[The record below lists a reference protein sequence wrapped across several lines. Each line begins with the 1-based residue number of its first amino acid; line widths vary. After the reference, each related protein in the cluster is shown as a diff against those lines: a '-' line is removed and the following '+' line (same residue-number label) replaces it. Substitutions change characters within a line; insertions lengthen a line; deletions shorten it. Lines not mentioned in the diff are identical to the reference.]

1 VPEAVAAPEA
11 QAVPQDDAGRRFSPL
26 QWLSAH
32 DPGFAALRRAGRTA
46 IVMPVMFAVG
56 DQVIAN
62 PAVATFAAFGAFAML
77 LLVDFTG
84 PMRQR
89 LEAQAGLAVTC
100 CLLIGLATLA
110 SRSTA
115 LAACSMAVV
124 GFVVLFAGIFSSTLA
139 GATTTLLLAFILPVS
154 LPGAVSAIPDR
165 IAGWGMSAA
174 VSLLAISLLWP
185 APERNPVRGAAIAA
199 CRALATRLR
208 AEVDYVLSGYDASLD
223 GARMAAA
230 ARADDSIAALQK
242 TFFALPYTPTGLS
255 TAARTIVRLVE
266 ELRWLNTVA
275 LRTVP
280 NKQQAPNPSAC
291 TVKRSSA
298 AVLDTVADLLEDPGG
313 PVDCLDALHTSVGT
327 LHEAL
332 AKLEHAATSE
342 LPAMTAADC
351 RPDEDPARV
360 MISALDPSFRAQ
372 ELSFVITQIA
382 ENAEFAA
389 AADSRPWLLR
399 WMGRAPR
406 GHSGPLAAATRRAGA
421 QSGRNS
427 VWLQNS
433 LRGAAALGL
442 AVLVAEL
449 TGVEHAFWVVFGT
462 LSVLRSN
469 ALSTG
474 QNIVR
479 ALLGTTAGFIVGGAL
494 VVVIGTNTTVLWVLL
509 PFAVLLAG
517 LAPAAVSY
525 AAGQAAFTLTLLI
538 LFNILQP
545 AGAQIGVVRIEDIAL
560 GSAVSL
566 AVGLL
571 FWPRGAAGALGRAL
585 ADAYVNSANYLAGAV
600 AYGSGR
606 CDASG
611 PSPYLPTE
619 QAMQAS
625 AAAQRLDETFRGFL
639 SERGAKPLPIAEVTG
654 LVTGVAALRLAAQ
667 AVLELW
673 DGDMPDG
680 GDRAAARGELLAR
693 SALLTGWYDRFAASL
708 DGRGSVPD
716 PMSADQVADDRL
728 AETVA
733 NDLRA
738 ADGVATATGVRVIWT
753 SDHLDAVRRLQG
765 TIVEP
770 ARAAVHGSPLS

>member
-1 VPEAVAAPEA
+1 MASAVAAARSAAP
-11 QAVPQDDAGRRFSPL
+11 PQRLSPL
-26 QWLSAH
+26 QWLRTH
-32 DPGFAALRRAGRTA
+32 DPGYAALRRAGRAA
-46 IVMPVMFAVG
+46 IVMPGMFAIA
-56 DQVIAN
+56 DKVIGN
-62 PAVATFAAFGAFAML
+62 PGIATFAAFGAFAML
-77 LLVDFTG
+77 LLVDFSG

-89 LEAQAGLAVTC
+89 LEAQAGLAVAC
-100 CLLIGLATLA
+100 CVLIGLGTLA

-115 LAACSMAVV
+115 LAAGSMAVV
-124 GFVVLFAGIFSSTLA
+124 AFVVLFAGILSSTLA

-154 LPGAVSAIPDR
+154 LPGAVSAIGDR
-165 IAGWGMSAA
+165 IVGWGMSAA

-185 APERNPVRGAAIAA
+185 SPERNPVRTAAVAA
-199 CRALATRLR
+199 CRALGARLR
-208 AEVDYVLSGYDASLD
+208 ADVDYVLSGYDPALESAHMD
-223 GARMAAA
+223 AAA
-230 ARADDSIAALQK
+230 EADRSIESLQD

-280 NKQQAPNPSAC
+280 KKHQAANPNTLA
-291 TVKRSSA
+291 VKRASA
-298 AVLDTVADLLEDPGG
+298 SILDMVADLLADPGG
-313 PVDCLDALHTSVGT
+313 PVERLDSLRGSVDA

-332 AKLEHAATSE
+332 AELERTATYV
-342 LPAMTAADC
+342 LPAQTAAEC
-351 RPDEDPARV
+351 RPDDDRARV
-360 MISALDPSFRAQ
+360 MITALDPSFRAQ
-372 ELSFVITQIA
+372 ELSFVISQIA
-382 ENAEFAA
+382 ENAEFAVA
-389 AADSRPWLLR
+389 AERRSWIRRWLGRP
-399 WMGRAPR
+399 PR
-406 GHSGPLAAATRRAGA
+406 GHSGPLAAASRRAGA
-421 QSGRNS
+421 HAERDS

-442 AVLVAEL
+442 AVLVADL
-449 TGVEHAFWVVFGT
+449 TGAEHAFWVVFGT

-494 VVVIGTNTTVLWVLL
+494 VVLIGTDSTVLWILL

-545 AGAQIGVVRIEDIAL
+545 AGAQIGVIRIEDIAL

-585 ADAYVNSANYLAGAV
+585 ADAYVDSANYLASAV

-619 QAMQAS
+619 QAVQAS
-625 AAAQRLDETFRGFL
+625 AAAQRLDETFRTYL
-639 SERGAKPLPIAEVTG
+639 SERGTKRLPIAEVTG
-654 LVTGVAALRLAAQ
+654 LVTGVAGLRMAAE

-673 DGDMPDG
+673 RGDRGDG
-680 GDRAAARGELLAR
+680 GNRAPARRELLAQ
-693 SALLTGWYDRFAASL
+693 SALMTGWYDRFAASL
-708 DGRGSVPD
+708 TGRISVPE
-716 PMSADQVADDRL
+716 PMTRDDSADDLLV
-728 AETVA
+728 ETVGR
-733 NDLRA
+733 DLRA
-738 ADGVATATGVRVIWT
+738 ADGESTATGVRVIWT
-753 SDHLDAVRRLQG
+753 SDHLDAARRLQD
-765 TIVEP
+765 TIVAP
-770 ARAAVHGSPLS
+770 ARAAMEGSGLA